1 MCKIKF
7 IHLFM
12 FIFCHH
18 LIRSV
23 LCCFSWEVTVAWA
36 SFWDESFFYLMH
48 FLKIVFFT
56 WIQKENRKLE
66 AGGWKSSLKLSSICL
81 FQLLKSPYR
90 HLSLAYIYIYICIF
104 AVLQSLCT
112 LRILRP
118 KRSLHAMPMQILV
131 FLWLC
136 KKERKKEIYMHLIL
150 YKNKSIE
157 NYS

>member
-1 MCKIKF
+1 MNVF
-7 IHLFM
+7 
-12 FIFCHH
+12 
-18 LIRSV
+18 
-23 LCCFSWEVTVAWA
+23 
-36 SFWDESFFYLMH
+36 FFYLMH

-56 WIQKENRKLE
+56 WTQRKKKENRKHE
-66 AGGWKSSLKLSSICL
+66 AGGWKSALKLSSICL

-90 HLSLAYIYIYICIF
+90 YLSLIYIYMYVCIF

-112 LRILRP
+112 LSILRP
-118 KRSLHAMPMQILV
+118 KRSLHVMPMQILV

-136 KKERKKEIYMHLIL
+136 KKKKRKKKEIYMHLIL

>member
-1 MCKIKF
+1 MKVF
-7 IHLFM
+7 FLFDAFFKKM
-12 FIFCHH
+12 F
-18 LIRSV
+18 
-23 LCCFSWEVTVAWA
+23 
-36 SFWDESFFYLMH
+36 FFYLDSKKEKRKQEAQGRR
-48 FLKIVFFT
+48 LEIFFKT
-56 WIQKENRKLE
+56 VKYLP
-66 AGGWKSSLKLSSICL
+66 LSTFKVTL
-81 FQLLKSPYR
+81 QV
-90 HLSLAYIYIYICIF
+90 SLAYIYMCVCMYVCIF

-136 KKERKKEIYMHLIL
+136 KKRKKEIYMHLIL